1 MAKNKKS
8 DVSAKAA
15 FCKELCKNR
24 GFASAEVT
32 ASPADITA
40 IKDGITWYYE
50 IKMTKRTD
58 TYFGA
63 ATATEWE
70 QAFRDPNHYRF
81 VVAVTDDEEVDFNF
95 LEFTPE
101 EFMKAC
107 TIPPFKI
114 YFNIDLLSGQPKQ
127 SKHREGTVSLDE
139 KSFSL
144 LNDVYTKL
152 KTKK

>member
-8 DVSAKAA
+8 DVSAKSA
-15 FCKELCKNR
+15 FCKVLLEER
-24 GFASAEVT
+24 GYSSAEVT

-40 IKDGITWYYE
+40 INDGVTWDFE

-70 QAFRDPNHYRF
+70 QAFRDPDHYRF
-81 VVAVTDDEEVDFNF
+81 VVAVTDDEELNFKF
-95 LEFTPE
+95 LEFTPH

-114 YFNIDLLSGQPKQ
+114 YFNIDLLTGQPKQ
-127 SKHREGTVSLDE
+127 AKHREGTVSLDE
-139 KSFSL
+139 KTFSL

-152 KTKK
+152 KTEK

>member
-15 FCKELCKNR
+15 FCKELLEKR
-24 GFASAEVT
+24 GFVSAEVT

-40 IKDGITWYYE
+40 IKDGVTWYYE
-50 IKMTKRTD
+50 IKMTKRND
-58 TYFGA
+58 SYFGA

-70 QAFRDPNHYRF
+70 QAFRDPDHYRF
-81 VVAVTDDEEVDFNF
+81 IVAVTDDEELQFKF
-95 LEFTPE
+95 LEFTPQ

-127 SKHREGTVSLDE
+127 SKHRAGTVSLDE
-139 KSFSL
+139 TSFSL

-152 KTKK
+152 KNAK